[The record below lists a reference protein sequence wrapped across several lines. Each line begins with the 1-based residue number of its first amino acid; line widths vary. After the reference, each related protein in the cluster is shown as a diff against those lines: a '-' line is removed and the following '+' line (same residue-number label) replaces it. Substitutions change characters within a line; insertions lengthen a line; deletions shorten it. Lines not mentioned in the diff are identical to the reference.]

1 MDLLGIQGRL
11 NALGVSLRFEDDPPA
26 DAAELVLQRQYR
38 AALYIRRLEDVR
50 RFFTDPLAPGGPA
63 GPVNPLTN
71 GLGADYPFAED
82 ALSSGALLND
92 LAESLDTWLLAA
104 VDLSIRAWAPRVN
117 NPTPY
122 EGWFTSQIYDPN
134 NALFDQRVANFFLAY
149 PITNASLTR
158 IIASF
163 QDNVATATRR
173 IVDDRD
179 AIAELFSDLY
189 RPWFALNALT
199 RIESTGS
206 DFHKGGRQVLIL
218 TFTVALFFG
227 FGPNSNFRLIYKPA
241 DLELDC
247 LVAGNS
253 VAVNNA
259 IPGVPAFLQRSLV
272 ELFNAEAAAHPAP
285 GLEPLPTYRILPRKR
300 TSTAAG
306 PGLPRLRDAYG
317 YIEYLPHVPKGM
329 SWNAHNAYANGIN
342 DYVIGPRMATAPV
355 IARFYHQMGQLLA
368 IALTFSLTDL
378 HYENVRVRG
387 YEPYL
392 IDLEA
397 ALTKPIATIGTTSLF
412 GGTVGGISSWD
423 GTKRV
428 KWWDN
433 AVGRADLDSI
443 TVRTY
448 QCNRLVRLTRAGAR
462 DVVRVDPVYLDE
474 GLRNGL
480 AVLATLNG
488 QADML
493 TWFARAQNVLVRL
506 LPLGT
511 QDWDELLRN
520 AYSNSQ
526 YLGAATPPVA
536 TTIAD
541 EVLTIVTDRHNRYP
555 VLPGLPAPP
564 EYLAVAGAQATVD
577 LNNFDIPV
585 FYNRNGS
592 ADMLDS
598 MGNVMVMPATIVVGR
613 VGNAPVAT
621 GFGPLPGGA
630 RQTYFAA
637 APDSARNQL
646 NTLAGAVVGTTAT
659 FTGQIVQYMCPG
671 GMPARPAVVL

>member
-1 MDLLGIQGRL
+1 M
-11 NALGVSLRFEDDPPA
+11 
-26 DAAELVLQRQYR
+26 
-38 AALYIRRLEDVR
+38 
-50 RFFTDPLAPGGPA
+50 A
-63 GPVNPLTN
+63 GQN
-71 GLGADYPFAED
+71 GLGPDYPFAQP

-104 VDLSIRAWAPRVN
+104 VDLSIRAAPRVN

-122 EGWFTSQIYDPN
+122 EGWFTSQIYDAN
-134 NALFDQRVANFFLAY
+134 IGNFDQRVANFFIAY
-149 PITNASLTR
+149 PITDAALTR

-173 IVDDRD
+173 VVDDRD
-179 AIAELFSDLY
+179 AIAELFSDLH
-189 RPWFALNALT
+189 RPWLRLGALT
-199 RIESTGS
+199 AIESTGS

-218 TFTVALFFG
+218 TFTVALLFG
-227 FGPNSNFRLIYKPA
+227 ILPDFTLRLVYKPA

-259 IPGVPAFLQRSLV
+259 IPGFQQRSLV
-272 ELFNAEAAAHPAP
+272 ELFNAEVAAHPAV
-285 GLEPLPTYRILPRKR
+285 GLEQLPTYRILPRER

-329 SWNAHNAYANGIN
+329 SWNALNAYANGVH

-387 YEPYL
+387 YQPYL

-443 TVRTY
+443 DVRTY
-448 QCNRLVRLTRAGAR
+448 QCNRLVRLTRAGTR

-480 AVLATLNG
+480 AVLAALHG
-488 QADML
+488 QAGMV

-511 QDWDELLRN
+511 QNWDELLRN

-541 EVLTIVTDRHNRYP
+541 EVLAIVTDRHNRY
-555 VLPGLPAPP
+555 PGLPAPP
-564 EYLAVAGAQATVD
+564 EYLAIAGAQATAD

-585 FYNRNGS
+585 FYNRNGT

-598 MGNVMVMPATIVVGR
+598 MGNVMMMPANIVVGQ
-613 VGNAPVAT
+613 VGNPPVAT
-621 GFGPLPGGA
+621 GFGPGGL
-630 RQTYFAA
+630 RQSYFAPP
-637 APDSARNQL
+637 APNSAQNQL
-646 NTLAGAVVGTTAT
+646 NTLAGALVGTTAT
-659 FTGQIVQYMCPG
+659 FTGQIVQYLCPG